1 MTQHSSDDIIK
12 LAQQRIAMRE
22 DQVDQERA
30 ARELPWRYAFWGLL
44 GVLLAGLL
52 FWPSLPLQWKLYAAV
67 HGVCAQVH
75 NVEIGGLQL
84 PICARNT
91 GIYSS
96 FLLSS
101 LVLLALGRKRAAKL
115 PPWPI
120 STMLLVFVGVLG
132 LDGFNSM
139 ALDMGMPTLYQP
151 HNEIRTIT
159 GVGLGIT
166 IAVVITLIL
175 NMSLRRDADHDL
187 PVIKNW
193 LELGG
198 LVLLNLLVVA
208 AMYGNLA
215 FMYWPIAIIAWL
227 GITGT
232 LYCVNILVSALLMG
246 YENRV
251 VHLVQLAKPATISI
265 ILMGIELGLLA
276 SVRFYLE
283 GQGMLG

>member
-1 MTQHSSDDIIK
+1 MSQPSSDDIIK
-12 LAQQRIAMRE
+12 MAQQRIAMRE
-22 DQVDQERA
+22 ERVEQERT
-30 ARELPWRYAFWGLL
+30 ARDLPWRYAFWGLL

-75 NVEIGGLQL
+75 NVELGGLQL

-115 PPWPI
+115 PSWPI
-120 STMLLVFVGVLG
+120 SAVLVLFVGILA

-166 IAVVITLIL
+166 IAVVITLIMNL
-175 NMSLRRDADHDL
+175 SLRRDADHEL

-198 LVLLNLLVVA
+198 LVLLNMLVVA
-208 AMYGNLA
+208 AMYGNLT
-215 FMYWPIAIIAWL
+215 FMYWPIAITAWL

-232 LYCVNILVSALLMG
+232 LYCVNVLVSGLLMG
-246 YENRV
+246 YENKV
-251 VHLVQLAKPATISI
+251 VRLGQLAKPATIAI
-265 ILMGIELGLLA
+265 VLTGIELGLLA
-276 SVRFYLE
+276 TARFYLE

>member
-1 MTQHSSDDIIK
+1 MTHHSSDDIIK
-12 LAQQRIAMRE
+12 MAQQRIAMRE
-22 DQVDQERA
+22 EQIDQEHA
-30 ARELPWRYAFWGLL
+30 TRELPWRYAFWGLL

-67 HGVCAQVH
+67 HGVCAQIH

-115 PPWPI
+115 PPWSI
-120 STMLLVFVGVLG
+120 SAVLVLFVGVLG

-139 ALDMGMPTLYQP
+139 AVDMGISPLYQP
-151 HNEIRTIT
+151 RNEIRTIT
-159 GVGLGIT
+159 GVGLGVT
-166 IAVVITLIL
+166 IAVVITLIM
-175 NMSLRRDADHDL
+175 NMSLRRDADHEL

-215 FMYWPIAIIAWL
+215 FMYWPIAITAWL

-232 LYCVNILVSALLMG
+232 LYCVNLLVSGLLMG
-246 YENRV
+246 FENRV
-251 VHLVQLAKPATISI
+251 VRLSQLAKPATIAI
-265 ILMGIELGLLA
+265 VLTGIELGLLA
-276 SVRFYLE
+276 TARFYLE

>member
-1 MTQHSSDDIIK
+1 MTQHSSDDIINM
-12 LAQQRIAMRE
+12 AQQRIAMRE
-22 DQVDQERA
+22 EQADQERA
-30 ARELPWRYAFWGLL
+30 TRDLPWRYAFWGLL

-67 HGVCAQVH
+67 HGVCAQIH

-120 STMLLVFVGVLG
+120 TAVLVLFVVVLG

-139 ALDMGMPTLYQP
+139 VVDMGMQPLYQP
-151 HNEIRTIT
+151 RNGIRTIT
-159 GVGLGIT
+159 GVGLGVT

-175 NMSLRRDADHDL
+175 NMSLRRDADHEL
-187 PVIKNW
+187 PVIKSW

-215 FMYWPIAIIAWL
+215 FMYWPIAITAWL

-232 LYCVNILVSALLMG
+232 LYCVNLLVSGLLMG
-246 YENRV
+246 FENRV
-251 VHLVQLAKPATISI
+251 VRLAQLAKPATIAI
-265 ILMGIELGLLA
+265 VLTGIELGVLA
-276 SVRFYLE
+276 TARFYLE

>member
-1 MTQHSSDDIIK
+1 MSQPSSDDIIK
-12 LAQQRIAMRE
+12 LAQQRIATRE
-22 DQVDQERA
+22 ERVDQERA
-30 ARELPWRYAFWGLL
+30 VRDLPWRYAFWGLL

-67 HGVCAQVH
+67 HGVCAQIH
-75 NVEIGGLQL
+75 NVNIGGLQL

-101 LVLLALGRKRAAKL
+101 VVLLAFGRKRAARL

-120 STMLLVFVGVLG
+120 TAVLVVFVIILG

-139 ALDMGMPTLYQP
+139 ALDAGMPTLYQP

-159 GVGLGIT
+159 GVGLGIS
-166 IAVVITLIL
+166 IAVMITLIL
-175 NMSLRRDADHDL
+175 NMSLRRDADHEL

-208 AMYGNLA
+208 AMYGNLT

-251 VHLVQLAKPATISI
+251 VRLGQLVKPATIAI
-265 ILMGIELGLLA
+265 VLTGIELGLLA
-276 SVRFYLE
+276 TARFYLE

>member
-12 LAQQRIAMRE
+12 MAQQRIATR
-22 DQVDQERA
+22 DQQADQERTT
-30 ARELPWRYAFWGLL
+30 RELPWRYAFWGLL

-75 NVEIGGLQL
+75 NVELGGLQL

-115 PPWPI
+115 PPWSI
-120 STMLLVFVGVLG
+120 AAVLVLFVVILG
-132 LDGFNSM
+132 IDGLNSM
-139 ALDMGMPTLYQP
+139 AVDMGITPLYQP

-175 NMSLRRDADHDL
+175 NLSLRRDADHDL

-208 AMYGNLA
+208 AMYGNLT
-215 FMYWPIAIIAWL
+215 FMYWPIAITAWL

-232 LYCVNILVSALLMG
+232 LYCVNLLVSGLLMG
-246 YENRV
+246 FENRV
-251 VHLVQLAKPATISI
+251 ARLTQLAKPATVAVV
-265 ILMGIELGLLA
+265 LTGIELALLSTA
-276 SVRFYLE
+276 RFYLE
-283 GQGMLG
+283 RQSMLG